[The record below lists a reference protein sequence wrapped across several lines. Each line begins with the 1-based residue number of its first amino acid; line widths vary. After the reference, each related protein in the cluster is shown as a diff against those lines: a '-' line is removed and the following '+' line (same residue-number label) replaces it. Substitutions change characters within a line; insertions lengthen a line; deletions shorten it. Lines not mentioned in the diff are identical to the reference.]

1 MRASPSQFFAISL
14 LSITISGLL
23 SGAAV
28 AAQTPTALEQVPDG
42 KGGVKWQEVQH
53 DASAEEEQKGQGRK
67 KFLGIQ
73 AITTEPDGSVKV
85 EMGKPEVRQPA
96 SGDVFVSNEKLD
108 EHVIFQAF
116 ALYQPND
123 NATYK
128 ALAENAPQLAQW
140 GITDVWSPPPYR
152 AASDSKYGEGYAIAD
167 RYDLG
172 TYGKGPTKYGT
183 ADELKAAIG
192 ALHNNDIRIQ
202 VDVVPNQIIGLN
214 ERHVLPVT
222 GVDMY
227 GQPMNPFLD
236 HYLYSTY
243 SKGSAPGQTEH
254 GVIKEWDYFH
264 FHGTTTQ
271 YQGLFRVLSD
281 ANSKLYR
288 YLGPNHP
295 ENYLPAFLAES
306 DAAKY
311 GKINTIDGYLLA
323 DTWFAVENA
332 ESENAVYAPL
342 FLYYEEPRSG
352 VVEQTFMDFA
362 RSKGYTGSDEEI
374 RETMLAELRMTPNP
388 IGPLMDEYLAAQP
401 GYSKKSEDDA
411 KVTALR
417 YDGPENDASHIGTNV
432 LDFEFLVGNDLD
444 TIREDVQQEQLN
456 WQKYL
461 LDFGFD
467 GFRIDAASHIN
478 TDMLRDEVTQ
488 RLNYFAGEDVNE
500 HLSYI
505 ESYVAQQ
512 VDFEQ
517 SNNYGQMAMD
527 AGPFSGLMFSFG
539 RDWAPL
545 RYAFEAS
552 LIDRVNGGPALPNW
566 SFVNNHDQE
575 HNILVNVPL
584 TEEEAGGYEPNSQ
597 PYELRQLEKYDADRN
612 SVEKQWAPHNVP
624 AMYAILLTT
633 KDTVPTVFYGDMFVS
648 SKPYMST
655 PTPYRDDIVNIL
667 KLRKQFAKGEQV
679 IRYEN
684 SNTGSNGEDL
694 VSNIR
699 LGNDRK
705 TGVAVVAGNNPALDT
720 TITVDMGAQH
730 RNQWFVD
737 AMGYQPERLKTDKDG
752 RLTVQVKGT
761 QNVDVKGYLAAW
773 VPDLQAQE

>member
-1 MRASPSQFFAISL
+1 MKWREAQPGESDEEKQQDKGGK
-14 LSITISGLL
+14 GLL
-23 SGAAV
+23 
-28 AAQTPTALEQVPDG
+28 
-42 KGGVKWQEVQH
+42 
-53 DASAEEEQKGQGRK
+53 
-67 KFLGIQ
+67 GIK
-73 AITTEPDGSVKV
+73 AITTGPDGVKV
-85 EMGKPEVRQPA
+85 EVNKYDGKVRE
-96 SGDVFVSNEKLD
+96 STSSDVFVSNEKLD

-123 NATYK
+123 NATYN
-128 ALAENAPQLAQW
+128 ALANNAPQLAQW

-172 TYGKGPTKYGT
+172 AYGKGPTKYGT
-183 ADELKAAIG
+183 ADELKAAIN

-227 GQPMNPFLD
+227 GNPNNPSID
-236 HYLYSTY
+236 KYLYSTY
-243 SKGSAPGQTEH
+243 SKGSAPGQAEH

-271 YQGLFRVLSD
+271 YQGMFRVLTD
-281 ANSKLYR
+281 ASNVPWR
-288 YLGPNHP
+288 YFGPQHP
-295 ENYLPAFLAES
+295 DNYLPQWLAES

-311 GKINTIDGYLLA
+311 GTINTVDNYLLA

-332 ESENAVYAPL
+332 DSEADAVYAPL
-342 FLYYEEPRSG
+342 FLYYEEPRAD
-352 VVEQTFMDFA
+352 VVVQTFMDFV
-362 RSKGYTGSDEEI
+362 RENGYTGSDEEI

-388 IGPLMDEYLAAQP
+388 IGPLMDDYLAAQP
-401 GYSKKSEDDA
+401 GYSKKSEEDA
-411 KVTALR
+411 QAGVLR
-417 YDGPENDASHIGTNV
+417 YDGPENDPSHIGTNV
-432 LDFEFLVGNDLD
+432 LDFEYLVGNDLD

-478 TDMLRDEVTQ
+478 TDMLRDEVSQ

-505 ESYVAQQ
+505 ESYVDQQ

-575 HNILVNVPL
+575 HNILVTVPL
-584 TEEEAGGYEPNSQ
+584 TEEEAGGHEWGTQ
-597 PYELRQLEKYDADRN
+597 PYELRQLEKYDMDRN

-624 AMYAILLTT
+624 AMYAVLLTT
-633 KDTVPTVFYGDMFVS
+633 KDTVPTVFYGDMFMS

-667 KLRKQFAKGEQV
+667 NMRKQFAKGEQV
-679 IRYEN
+679 IRYED
-684 SNTGSNGEDL
+684 SNTGTNGEDL

-720 TITVDMGAQH
+720 TITIDMGAKH

-737 AMGYQPERLKTDKDG
+737 AMGYHAERLKTDKDG

-773 VPDLQAQE
+773 VPDLQAKE